1 MKNQVSI
8 NGDVFD
14 CSDFK
19 NQLLSL
25 RCMVL
30 QSTVIEPNP
39 EGIVPVIVQKRSCN
53 LHPKLFQ
60 LGMRFLELC
69 LNSTCNKRDFMLQ
82 GFWLILRRTELSI
95 YMFSV
100 FLMKCFTWLV
110 RL

>member
-39 EGIVPVIVQKRSCN
+39 EVIVPVIVEKRSCN
-53 LHPKLFQ
+53 LHPKSF
-60 LGMRFLELC
+60 
-69 LNSTCNKRDFMLQ
+69 
-82 GFWLILRRTELSI
+82 
-95 YMFSV
+95 
-100 FLMKCFTWLV
+100 
-110 RL
+110 

>member
-1 MKNQVSI
+1 MFHLAGETVISLPKPDIDVISLEL

-39 EGIVPVIVQKRSCN
+39 EVIVPVIFHKRSCN
-53 LHPKLFQ
+53 VHPKSF
-60 LGMRFLELC
+60 
-69 LNSTCNKRDFMLQ
+69 
-82 GFWLILRRTELSI
+82 
-95 YMFSV
+95 
-100 FLMKCFTWLV
+100 
-110 RL
+110 